1 MSRTSLRIAVAAG
14 AVLAGVAAPSIA
26 LGHQLNATYESRLP
40 LIVYLAGA
48 GLAVALSFAFVL
60 LRDLR
65 AEPPPPEAPS
75 RDLAA
80 PLRILLRAVGL
91 VGWLW
96 IVAQGIAGGS
106 SDADVGTLFVWVY
119 TWVGVAMISAF
130 IFPIWRWLDP
140 FSTLHDIGAWVLG
153 RLGVAGWDATPYPAA
168 LGRWPAVAGFAFV
181 VWLEL
186 VLRGAAGRT
195 LFIAVIGYTALT
207 LAMMAQFGRDTWRS
221 NGETFSVWFGL
232 LGRLAPFAAT
242 PDRRLRRR
250 PFASGLLEPGW
261 STSDIVL
268 VALGVGSILFD
279 GLSQTIVWYDV
290 FGAPGA
296 PVLTLQ
302 LIGFLGLIVVAAL
315 AVSRLV
321 GVRST

>member
-26 LGHQLNATYESRLP
+26 LGHQLNASYESRLP

-75 RDLAA
+75 FELAA
-80 PLRILLRAVGL
+80 PVRVALRL
-91 VGWLW
+91 VGFIGWVW
-96 IVAQGIAGGS
+96 IIVQGIAGGS

-119 TWVGVAMISAF
+119 TWVGIAIVSAF
-130 IFPIWRWLDP
+130 VFPIWRWLDP
-140 FSTLHDIGAWVLG
+140 FSTIHDAGAWVLR
-153 RLGVAGWDATPYPAA
+153 RLGVEAWEPTDYPAA
-168 LGRWPAVAGFAFV
+168 LGRWPAVAGFVFV

-195 LFIAVIGYTALT
+195 LFIAVAGYTALT
-207 LAMMAQFGRDTWRS
+207 VAMMAQFGRDTWRA

-232 LGRLAPFAAT
+232 IGRLAPFA
-242 PDRRLRRR
+242 
-250 PFASGLLEPGW
+250 
-261 STSDIVL
+261 
-268 VALGVGSILFD
+268 
-279 GLSQTIVWYDV
+279 
-290 FGAPGA
+290 
-296 PVLTLQ
+296 
-302 LIGFLGLIVVAAL
+302 L
-315 AVSRLV
+315 A
-321 GVRST
+321 